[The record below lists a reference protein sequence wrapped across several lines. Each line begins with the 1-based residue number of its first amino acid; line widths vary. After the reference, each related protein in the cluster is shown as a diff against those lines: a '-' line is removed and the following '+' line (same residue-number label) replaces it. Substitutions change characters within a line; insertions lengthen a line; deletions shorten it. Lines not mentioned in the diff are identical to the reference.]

1 MWLMRAP
8 QATGTDDCLAM
19 LRACPP
25 DQHLTVRVSLISS
38 RARRS
43 LRELVQAHAYA
54 AQCRVSLVETHGI
67 GVRWVDGIVAGSAEQ
82 LAEFVTTVS
91 PALDHV
97 RGRALLAA

>member
-8 QATGTDDCLAM
+8 RPTEDGCLAV

-25 DQHLTVRVSLISS
+25 DQHLTVRLSLVSS

-43 LRELVQAHAYA
+43 VLELVQAHAYA
-54 AQCRVSLVETHGI
+54 AQCRASLVETHGI
-67 GVRWVDGIVAGSAEQ
+67 GVRWVDGIVAGSAAQ

-91 PALDHV
+91 PALDRVH
-97 RGRALLAA
+97 GRARLAA